1 MHPTGIRLLLD
12 KLPTPVGSML
22 VLIDNES
29 NLETKIKVVRVIKEL
44 NTADILLKDIH
55 AEDICRKLVELGY
68 VEDVPQVNAEVIL
81 YFGPIS
87 DDEKLK

>member
-1 MHPTGIRLLLD
+1 
-12 KLPTPVGSML
+12 ML